1 MENTNPSRIVTVDLH
16 VDAPWKWWKYGVNN
30 RTKDHIDFPVYAVYL
45 SDGIQDTITLELRQ
59 QVVRD
64 QITWGHAEGVH
75 QFGVEGGRLAE
86 GMDLEMFARV
96 GVKYVTITH
105 NRNNELGD
113 SATDTPRDGLTVKGI
128 QFVDQLH
135 RFGILPDISHVSD
148 YTAYGVLE
156 CGEGIR
162 NSPVIASHSGCRVLV
177 DHPRNLSDRLIRS
190 IGKSDG
196 LIGIPF
202 VKKFVGTALGS
213 VADHIDHVAQ
223 LIGIYHVAIG
233 SDIDGADTI
242 VEAPEWRDVVINILA
257 SRGYSNED
265 IRAIAGGNARRVLGL

>member
-1 MENTNPSRIVTVDLH
+1 MERPDPSRIVTVDLH
-16 VDAPWKWWKYGVNN
+16 VDAPWKWWKYGINN
-30 RTKDHIDFPVYAVYL
+30 RTQDHIDFPVYAVYL
-45 SDGIQDTITLELRQ
+45 SDAIQDTITLELRQ

-64 QITWGHAEGVH
+64 QITWCHAEGVH
-75 QFGVEGGRLAE
+75 VFGVEGGRLAE
-86 GMDLEMFARV
+86 GMDLAILARA

-105 NRNNELGD
+105 NRNNNLGD
-113 SATDTPRDGLTVKGI
+113 SATDVHREGLTVEGI
-128 QFVDQLH
+128 AFVEKLNYL
-135 RFGILPDISHVSD
+135 GILPDISHASD
-148 YTAYGVLE
+148 ETAMQVIHEASWYGNQVL
-156 CGEGIR
+156 
-162 NSPVIASHSGCRVLV
+162 ATHSGCRALV
-177 DHPRNLSDRLIRS
+177 SHPRNLSNDLIRA
-190 IGKSDG
+190 IGMRDG

-223 LIGIYHVAIG
+223 LIGIHHVAIG

-265 IRAIAGGNARRVLGL
+265 IRAIAGGNARRVLGI

>member
-1 MENTNPSRIVTVDLH
+1 MEKPDPSRIVTVDLH
-16 VDAPWKWWKYGVNN
+16 VDAPWKWWKYGINN
-30 RTKDHIDFPVYAVYL
+30 HTQDHIDFPVFAVYL
-45 SDGIQDTITLELRQ
+45 SNAMQEAAPLDLRQ
-59 QVVRD
+59 QAVRD
-64 QITWGHAEGVH
+64 QITWGHAQGVH
-75 QFGVEGGRLAE
+75 QFGVENGRLVE
-86 GMDLEMFARV
+86 EMDLERLALA

-105 NRNNELGD
+105 NRNNDLGD

-128 QFVDQLH
+128 QFVDQLN

-162 NSPVIASHSGCRVLV
+162 NSPVIATHSGCRALV

-223 LIGIYHVAIG
+223 LIGYRHIAIG

-242 VEAPEWRDVVINILA
+242 VEADGWRDVVINILV
-257 SRGYSNED
+257 SRGYSFED